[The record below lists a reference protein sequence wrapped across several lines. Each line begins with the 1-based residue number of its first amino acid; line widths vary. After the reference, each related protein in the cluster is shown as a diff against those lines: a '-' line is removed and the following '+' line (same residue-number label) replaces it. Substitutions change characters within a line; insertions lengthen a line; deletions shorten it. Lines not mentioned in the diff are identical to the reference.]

1 MFLVPSYLDSMIS
14 MEFCVTDYW
23 AGLFYVNLAQIE
35 VIWEEQ
41 TSI

>member
-14 MEFCVTDYW
+14 MELCVIDYW
-23 AGLFYVNLAQIE
+23 ADLFYVNLTQIE
-35 VIWEEQ
+35 VTWEEQ

>member
-14 MEFCVTDYW
+14 MEFCVIDYW
-23 AGLFYVNLAQIE
+23 DGLFYVNLTQIE
-35 VIWEEQ
+35 VSWEEQ